1 VRIIAVAGQKGG
13 VGKSS
18 TTLALATLGA
28 EAGDRTLVVDVDP
41 QGSASGWTE
50 MLEAAEIPVP
60 FDTVA
65 DTDPQILSRMRDGLA
80 DQFDTIWVDTP
91 GSLEGRGVLEAVIR
105 QADYVIAP
113 TRPSVFDLQATVR
126 TVRELIEPS
135 GRPYRALLNMVDS
148 RSPKE
153 AEDARAFL
161 DAQQIATF
169 RTTVRLLKAHSDGL
183 RDLRLITE
191 ARDAAQR
198 KALDD
203 FRGVTMELL
212 AEWARAG
219 QRASGGGSVVD
230 VRDASSAAAAA
241 GSAAVK
247 AVRF

>member
-1 VRIIAVAGQKGG
+1 VVQVRIIAVAGQKGG
-13 VGKSS
+13 VGKST

-28 EAGDRTLVVDVDP
+28 AAGDRTLVVDVDP
-41 QGSASGWTE
+41 QASSSGWVE
-50 MLEAAEIPVP
+50 MLEAAEISAP
-60 FDTVA
+60 FTMVA
-65 DTDPQILSRMRDGLA
+65 DTDPAVLGRMRDGLA

-91 GSLEGRGVLEAVIR
+91 GSLDRAEVLRAVVG

-126 TVRELIEPS
+126 TVRELIEPL
-135 GRPYRALLNMVDS
+135 GKPYRALLNAVDS

-161 DAQQIATF
+161 EGQGVRTF
-169 RTTVRLLKAHSDGL
+169 RSTVRSLKAHSDGF

-203 FRGVTMELL
+203 FRGVAME
-212 AEWARAG
+212 AAMEWARSTAP
-219 QRASGGGSVVD
+219 
-230 VRDASSAAAAA
+230 SAPAA
-241 GSAAVK
+241 SAAV
-247 AVRF
+247 AAGRAAIGGMQ